1 MGQIRA
7 RTDEDIAARKKEILD
22 VTAKL
27 LKKYEYE
34 DLTLAI
40 IADKL
45 SISRPSLYNYYKTK
59 EEIYLDLMRREY
71 LSWAK
76 ELGRTFKERMTR
88 EQFCRSLTRSLI
100 KRQLIMQLFTVQ
112 QTKLLAECGKDA
124 ILQYNRDIHPF
135 FEQLTDILRSQFPD
149 CTDEQRDMFKVQL
162 TLYCYSIY
170 PFTNMPSVYAKKV
183 APMNL
188 YGDVPPS
195 EDVIFKGLMLL
206 SRELE

>member
-7 RTDEDIAARKKEILD
+7 RTNEDIAARKKEILD

-27 LKKYEYE
+27 LKKHEYE

-76 ELGRTFKERMTR
+76 ELRRTFKEQMTR
-88 EQFCRSLTRSLI
+88 EQFCRSLAKSLI

-135 FEQLTDILRSQFPD
+135 FEALSDILKTQFPD
-149 CTDEQRDMFKVQL
+149 CAEEQRDMFKVQL

-170 PFTNMPSVYAKKV
+170 PLTNMPAIYPNEV

-188 YGDVPPS
+188 YGDVPSS

-206 SRELE
+206 SAELE